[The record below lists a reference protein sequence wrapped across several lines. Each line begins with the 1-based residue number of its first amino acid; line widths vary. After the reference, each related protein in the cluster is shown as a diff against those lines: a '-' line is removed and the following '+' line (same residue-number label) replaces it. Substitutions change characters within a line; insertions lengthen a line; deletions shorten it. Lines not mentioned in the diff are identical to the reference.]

1 MIIVDTTVYRSFVFI
16 VEDGVKE
23 YEVRMTENDIYDDW
37 EITDTDGEVI
47 TTSSI
52 LGQELI
58 QMCNEQKLFNNHN
71 ERHRSP

>member
-23 YEVRMTENDIYDDW
+23 YEVRMAENDVSDDW
-37 EITDTDGEVI
+37 EITDEDGEVI
-47 TTSSI
+47 TANSI

-58 QMCNEQKLFNNHN
+58 QMCNEQKLFNN
-71 ERHRSP
+71 

>member
-16 VEDGVKE
+16 VEDGDKE
-23 YEVRMTENDIYDDW
+23 YEVRMTENDISDDW

-47 TTSSI
+47 PTSST

-58 QMCNEQKLFNNHN
+58 QMCNEQKLFNN
-71 ERHRSP
+71 